1 MLLTSLHRRT
11 STATLFRAF
20 GMLALVGAFTSSSL
34 GLLSLPPSG
43 QLVALPY
50 FFFGLAIALAVVGG
64 VCLLAARGYE
74 KAPRSRSEVAL
85 GATDSPKPAS
95 GATEA
100 PADRGGA
107 VGDLEVEIVT
117 LEPMRVAY
125 TQVTSDNPERDAWE
139 QLRVWA
145 EPRGLL
151 DDTTRHPV
159 FGFNNPA
166 PSPDREGYGYEFWI
180 RVDDDVES
188 EGEVE
193 MKDFAGGLYAVARCK
208 LYGDARGSILEVWQR
223 LFAWVKESTYRWR
236 QTHELERPL
245 DPRAPEQDLVLDL
258 YLPIEE

>member
-1 MLLTSLHRRT
+1 
-11 STATLFRAF
+11 
-20 GMLALVGAFTSSSL
+20 MLALVGAFISSSL

-64 VCLLAARGYE
+64 VCILAARGYE
-74 KAPRSRSEVAL
+74 KAPRSRGEVAPG
-85 GATDSPKPAS
+85 GATSRKPAS
-95 GATEA
+95 GATET
-100 PADRGGA
+100 PADESTA
-107 VGDLEVEIVT
+107 AADVEVRIVR
-117 LEPMRVAY
+117 LEPMRVACA
-125 TQVTSDNPERDAWE
+125 QVLSENPERDAWE
-139 QLRVWA
+139 RLRVWA

-151 DDTTRHPV
+151 DDASRHPV

-193 MKDFAGGLYAVARCK
+193 VKDFAGGLYAVTRCK
-208 LYGDARGSILEVWQR
+208 LYDDPGGSVLEVWQR
-223 LFAWVKESTYRWR
+223 LFAWVKESRYQWR
-236 QTHELERPL
+236 QTHELEKPL